1 METLSIQQ
9 TTRTQSTKALWT
21 GRVISWLSILFLLV
35 DAIMKIIGQ
44 ANHVEGSA
52 KLGFQES
59 LVQPI
64 GIVLLICTVF
74 YIIPRTAM
82 FGAILLTAY
91 LGGATA
97 VMVQNGQPVY
107 FPVVFGALVWGALY
121 LRDAKLRSLV
131 PFRKED

>member
-1 METLSIQQ
+1 METISIQQ

-59 LVQPI
+59 LVHPI
-64 GIVLLICTVF
+64 GIVLLISTVF

-97 VMVQNGQPVY
+97 VMVEHGQPFY
-107 FPVVFGALVWGALY
+107 FPVVFGVLVWGGLY

>member
-1 METLSIQQ
+1 METISIQQ

-64 GIVLLICTVF
+64 GIVLLISTVF

-97 VMVQNGQPVY
+97 VMVEHGQPFY
-107 FPVVFGALVWGALY
+107 FPVVFGALVWGGLY
-121 LRDAKLRSLV
+121 LRDVKLRSLV
-131 PFRKED
+131 PFKKED